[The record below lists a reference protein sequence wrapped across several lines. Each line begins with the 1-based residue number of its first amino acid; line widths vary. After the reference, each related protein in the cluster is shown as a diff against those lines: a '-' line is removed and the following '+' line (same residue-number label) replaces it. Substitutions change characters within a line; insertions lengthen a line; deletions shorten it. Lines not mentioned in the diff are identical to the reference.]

1 MVQDQHLLSTAAADI
16 SKLLVPPASSMNA
29 PPKSLDELRREI
41 DALDD
46 RIHDALIAR
55 AEVAGAVRAAKGAD
69 GAVFRP
75 GREANVLRRLV
86 ARHHGDLPAIVIVRI
101 WREIMT
107 ASSRLQGQLTVA
119 VAPNAAGGAGLDLAR
134 DHFGTLTAIQPV
146 ASIAQALSAL
156 MEARAQIALV
166 PAAEDVPEEPWWR
179 GFGAGPR
186 PQLNVLARVPFT
198 ADARGGGALL
208 VGRQAFDPSGA
219 DHGFVVVET
228 RAEMSQARLRTNLET
243 AGLSVLGFPAAIDDP
258 AAGSLQLVEL
268 SVYAAPGDPRLA
280 QVESAIGEGTRLR
293 VIGGYATPLALPRG

>member
-1 MVQDQHLLSTAAADI
+1 
-16 SKLLVPPASSMNA
+16 MNA

-55 AEVAGAVRAAKGAD
+55 SEIAGAVRAAKGAD

-86 ARHHGDLPAIVIVRI
+86 ARHHGGLPAIVIVRI

-107 ASSRLQGQLTVA
+107 ASSRLQGQFTIA
-119 VAPNAAGGAGLDLAR
+119 VAPNAAGGTGLDLAR
-134 DHFGTLTAIQPV
+134 DHFGTLTTILPV

-156 MEARAQIALV
+156 MEGRAQIGLV
-166 PAAEDVPEEPWWR
+166 PLAEDVPEEPWWR
-179 GFGAGPR
+179 GFGAGPG
-186 PQLNVLARVPFT
+186 PQLNILARVPFS

-208 VGRQAFDPSGA
+208 VGRQAFDPSGD

-243 AGLSVLGFPAAIDDP
+243 AGFSVLGFPAAIDDP

-268 SVYAAPGDPRLA
+268 SAHAAPGDARLR
-280 QVESAIGEGTRLR
+280 QVEAAIGEGTRLR
-293 VIGGYATPLALPRG
+293 VIGGYATPPVLPRG